1 MNDGGRLFVGV
12 GSSIVLSLL
21 AVVLLLCLEIPIW
34 MFLAMIAVSVIIAFV
49 PLASTKGDWVSI
61 GDDGVVIKAP
71 FVDLSIPFSSIQSA
85 DMVTGFKPGIRIFGY
100 GLLKRGSGSF
110 TNEMLGNYTFAGTTA
125 VNRMI
130 VIRSS
135 NKKIGIVA
143 LNLPSEN
150 ATQELFDKIAEAV
163 GTSPAE
169 MPPMDVEGNRESYR
183 SMKRAVVALSAIII
197 VAVAA
202 ILIFTMTTG
211 HVDAYLEEDSL
222 VIDATGMHK
231 TVPYESIISVELR
244 YDVDYG
250 TRTGGIANSK
260 ILTGNFR
267 NDEFGN
273 YHLAV
278 NRGVEA
284 CIVVFTE
291 GKSKVFNLHSNEET
305 ESFFLNLQSKTL
317 VSDVVIVA
325 ETFEQQ
331 FEGADIDL
339 QGIALDPILAYDDG
353 RDGTVDLGYDM
364 TSANMASL
372 FSRLMFLNA
381 PL

>member
-1 MNDGGRLFVGV
+1 
-12 GSSIVLSLL
+12 
-21 AVVLLLCLEIPIW
+21 
-34 MFLAMIAVSVIIAFV
+34 MIAVSVIIIFI

-71 FVDLSIPFSSIQSA
+71 FVDLSIPFSSIQST
-85 DMVTGFKPGIRIFGY
+85 DMVTGFEPGIRIFGY
-100 GLLKRGSGSF
+100 SLLKRGSGSF

-135 NKKIGIVA
+135 NKRIGIVA
-143 LNLPSEN
+143 FNLPSEN
-150 ATQELFDKIAEAV
+150 ATQEFFDKIAEAV

-169 MPPMDVEGNRESYR
+169 MPPLDVEGNRESYR

-231 TVPYESIISVELR
+231 TVPYESIISVELM

-267 NDEFGN
+267 NNEFGN

-278 NRGVEA
+278 NRGVET
-284 CIVVFTE
+284 CIIVFTE

-317 VSDVVIVA
+317 VSTNPSV
-325 ETFEQQ
+325 
-331 FEGADIDL
+331 
-339 QGIALDPILAYDDG
+339 
-353 RDGTVDLGYDM
+353 R
-364 TSANMASL
+364 MAT
-372 FSRLMFLNA
+372 A
-381 PL
+381 